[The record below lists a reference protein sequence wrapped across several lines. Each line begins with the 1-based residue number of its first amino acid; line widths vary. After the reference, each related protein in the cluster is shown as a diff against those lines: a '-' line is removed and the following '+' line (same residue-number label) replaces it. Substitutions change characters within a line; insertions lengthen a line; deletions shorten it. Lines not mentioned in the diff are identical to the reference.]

1 MDSGIREDAPEGAVE
16 ELMLTGGA
24 QFVPTIDDGD
34 LRIRSIR
41 TRDARELERVLL
53 ENRPW
58 LQPWEATLPGGSGRW
73 NVRGSIRSLLDQASA
88 RIALPFILE
97 VDGAIVGQLTVSN
110 MQYGAVSS
118 ASLGYWVA
126 QSVAGRGY
134 TPVAVAAVTD
144 YCFDTIGLHRMEIC
158 IRPENE
164 PSLRIV
170 EKLGFRY
177 EGRRARYIHIDG
189 DWRDHYCFA
198 LVREEVPQGVLAR
211 WLAGGVDES
220 VAARP
225 ESGPLS

>member
-1 MDSGIREDAPEGAVE
+1 MDSGVREDPSEHAVE
-16 ELMLTGGA
+16 ALILTNGA
-24 QFVPTIDDGD
+24 PFVPTIDDGE
-34 LRIRSIR
+34 LRIRSVR

-88 RIALPFILE
+88 RTAMPFILE

-110 MQYGAVSS
+110 IQYGAVSS
-118 ASLGYWVA
+118 ASLGYWVS

-134 TPVAVAAVTD
+134 TPIAVAAVTD
-144 YCFDTIGLHRMEIC
+144 YCFNTIGLHRMEIC
-158 IRPENE
+158 IRPENQ

-177 EGRRARYIHIDG
+177 EGRRNRYIHIDG
-189 DWRDHYCFA
+189 DWRDHFCFA
-198 LVREEVPQGVLAR
+198 LVREEVPGGILNR
-211 WLAGGVDES
+211 WRDGKVDES

-225 ESGPLS
+225 D